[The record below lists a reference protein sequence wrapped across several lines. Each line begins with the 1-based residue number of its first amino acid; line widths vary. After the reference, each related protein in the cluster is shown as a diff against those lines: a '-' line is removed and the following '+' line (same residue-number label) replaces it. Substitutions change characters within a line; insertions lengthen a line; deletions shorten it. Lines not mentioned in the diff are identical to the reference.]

1 MTRGTN
7 LKVPTRIVLACCGA
21 LAATSL
27 ALTGCGSDQ
36 QSDTT
41 SSATTQVSDST
52 SPAVVGGPRP
62 GTPTTSVPPETAAGT
77 KSCDQIS
84 GPDGAL
90 TVQILSGDVSCA
102 DAMTLAK
109 SYGPKISSGEPQDV
123 DGWSCAPATGYG
135 LLAACEKGSDR
146 VGFAP

>member
-21 LAATSL
+21 LGAASL
-27 ALTGCGSDQ
+27 VLTGCGTEQ
-36 QSDTT
+36 QADT
-41 SSATTQVSDST
+41 SSTAATQASSST
-52 SPAVVGGPRP
+52 SPVVVGGPRP
-62 GTPTTSVPPETAAGT
+62 GTPTTSLPPETAAGT
-77 KSCDQIS
+77 KECDKIS

-90 TVQILSGDVSCA
+90 TVQILAGDVSCA

-123 DGWSCAPATGYG
+123 DGWSCACLLYTSPSPRDG
-135 LLAACEKGSDR
+135 LLSRMPSSA
-146 VGFAP
+146 

>member
-1 MTRGTN
+1 MMRGTN

-21 LAATSL
+21 LGTASL
-27 ALTGCGSDQ
+27 VLTGCGSEEQ
-36 QSDTT
+36 ADTASPAAT
-41 SSATTQVSDST
+41 SVSEST

-62 GTPTTSVPPETAAGT
+62 ASPTTSIPDETAAGT
-77 KSCDQIS
+77 KVCDKIS

-90 TVQILSGDVSCA
+90 RVQILAGDLSCSE
-102 DAMTLAK
+102 AMTLAK
-109 SYGPKISSGEPQDV
+109 SYGPKIASGEPQDV
-123 DGWSCAPATGYG
+123 DGWTCAPATGNG